1 MSPEPEPP
9 GPGHYSSF
17 CEMLK
22 VPAVTNSPVSSVL
35 TMGILQVIPAL
46 LLASCVT
53 AGPMTSDQPEL
64 LDLWTDQNIDDINF
78 GE

>member
-1 MSPEPEPP
+1 M
-9 GPGHYSSF
+9 
-17 CEMLK
+17 
-22 VPAVTNSPVSSVL
+22 
-35 TMGILQVIPAL
+35 IPAL
-46 LLASCVT
+46 LLALASCVT